1 MRTGDCG
8 GGADGEVILI
18 LALSILSIGSGEACY
33 KLFCSPSRSLLRLVL
48 FCPQVVFRL
57 LATSQHET
65 RRQSLAAV
73 TEPGTGNMEEP
84 AANWTEAEVAS
95 IRAQLRKILGS
106 DLFTPGQRQSRFL
119 NYIVEKTLSRQA
131 DQLNQFAVAMEVFDR
146 DESFNPSIDAIV
158 RVEAGRLRSKLTEYY
173 AGMGKNDPIL
183 IALQG
188 RH

>member
-1 MRTGDCG
+1 
-8 GGADGEVILI
+8 
-18 LALSILSIGSGEACY
+18 
-33 KLFCSPSRSLLRLVL
+33 
-48 FCPQVVFRL
+48 
-57 LATSQHET
+57 
-65 RRQSLAAV
+65 
-73 TEPGTGNMEEP
+73 MEEP